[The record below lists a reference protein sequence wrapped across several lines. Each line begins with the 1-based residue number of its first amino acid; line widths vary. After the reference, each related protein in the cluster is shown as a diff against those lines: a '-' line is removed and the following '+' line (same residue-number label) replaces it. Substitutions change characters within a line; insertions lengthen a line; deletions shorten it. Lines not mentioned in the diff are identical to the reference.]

1 LPAEGREAALQAAI
15 AAAAA
20 AAESA
25 PAGAKSAAAEEALR
39 LIGHYRALCGT
50 PQPDI
55 ALTESR
61 MALAVDQRQRALFA
75 LDELLATTDAAH
87 PAYEA
92 ATALYAEAA
101 AELPVVPRVVG
112 GCAPPSPPAL
122 PDATVASEEEM
133 VAAQRQIRAFVAAGE
148 THLNCLS
155 KVIDD
160 EKLSAEERNAAVGEH
175 NRMVAAME
183 EIAAAFN
190 ERIRLFRA
198 RG

>member
-1 LPAEGREAALQAAI
+1 
-15 AAAAA
+15 
-20 AAESA
+20 
-25 PAGAKSAAAEEALR
+25 
-39 LIGHYRALCGT
+39 
-50 PQPDI
+50 
-55 ALTESR
+55 
-61 MALAVDQRQRALFA
+61 
-75 LDELLATTDAAH
+75 
-87 PAYEA
+87 
-92 ATALYAEAA
+92 
-101 AELPVVPRVVG
+101 VG

-122 PDATVASEEEM
+122 PDATVATEEEM

-148 THLNCLS
+148 THLTCLS